1 LADVF
6 QFEALEQP
14 AYVAN
19 DDASA
24 EERLAALAAD
34 AERRGFEDGLARG
47 MAEARA
53 RVEDALQAVA
63 AAEQALTAQRDA
75 YLAEAESAAVDL
87 AFRIA
92 EKVIGAAVA
101 ADPNVVLEVVAGALL
116 RTTDRDHLV
125 LEVNPRDFELVRD
138 AASELAAR
146 LGGIRRMEVV
156 SERRVEAGGC
166 VVRTVEGEID
176 ARISAQLERVRQI
189 LAETPTDGPAV
200 AAAAEPADA

>member
-6 QFEALEQP
+6 EFAALEQP

-19 DDASA
+19 DAASA
-24 EERLAALAAD
+24 EERLAALGAE

-47 MAEARA
+47 LAEARA
-53 RVEDALQAVA
+53 RAEDALQAVA
-63 AAEQALTAQRDA
+63 AAEQGVTGLRGA
-75 YLAEAESAAVDL
+75 YLAQAESAAVDL
-87 AFRIA
+87 AFQIA

-101 ADPNVVLEVVAGALL
+101 ADPRVVLDVVAGALL

-125 LEVNPRDFELVRD
+125 LEVNPGDFELVRD
-138 AASELAAR
+138 AAAELGAR

-156 SERRVEAGGC
+156 SERRVEPGGC

-176 ARISAQLERVRQI
+176 ATIGTQLERVRQI
-189 LAETPTDGPAV
+189 LSEVRSDGPV
-200 AAAAEPADA
+200 AEAAAEPTGD

>member
-1 LADVF
+1 MADVF
-6 QFEALEQP
+6 EFALLEQP
-14 AYVAN
+14 AYLTN
-19 DDASA
+19 DAATA
-24 EERLAALAAD
+24 EERLVAIAAE

-53 RVEDALQAVA
+53 RAEDALQAVA
-63 AAEQALTAQRDA
+63 AAEQAVASIRDA
-75 YLAEAESAAVDL
+75 YLADAEAAAVEL

-101 ADPNVVLEVVAGALL
+101 SDPKVVLEVVSGALL

-156 SERRVEAGGC
+156 SERRVEPGGC

-189 LAETPTDGPAV
+189 LAEVPSGAPGGE
-200 AAAAEPADA
+200 AAAERTGA

>member
-1 LADVF
+1 LADIF

-24 EERLAALAAD
+24 EERMIALAAD

-53 RVEDALQAVA
+53 RLEDALQVIA
-63 AAEQALTAQRDA
+63 AAEQAVADLRDS
-75 YLAEAESAAVDL
+75 YLAEAEAAAVDL

-101 ADPNVVLEVVAGALL
+101 ADPNVVLEVVSGALL

-156 SERRVEAGGC
+156 SERRVEPGGC

-176 ARISAQLERVRQI
+176 ARISSQLERVQQI
-189 LAETPTDGPAV
+189 LAEAPADGAGPEALP
-200 AAAAEPADA
+200 EPADG